1 MGCCSCKRRQGV
13 TQIPFPSTDLPS
25 SLTHPR
31 RLTSSSGFGG
41 GGGRVDLS
49 ILRSRAFFFPAFDL
63 AFFPMVADL
72 FVRSLP
78 LYYYEAVPK
87 IQRSEQET
95 ACHRSVHEA
104 ATEARRKA
112 SERSRRF
119 MRHKIKAQNTTVSLL
134 SRGIQPGKR
143 TDALN
148 FVCTY
153 FRSCTS

>member
-72 FVRSLP
+72 FLRSLP

-104 ATEARRKA
+104 ATEARREKQA
-112 SERSRRF
+112 SGRGGSCVTKSKPRTQRS
-119 MRHKIKAQNTTVSLL
+119 VSFHVESNLGSGQTL
-134 SRGIQPGKR
+134 
-143 TDALN
+143 
-148 FVCTY
+148 
-153 FRSCTS
+153 